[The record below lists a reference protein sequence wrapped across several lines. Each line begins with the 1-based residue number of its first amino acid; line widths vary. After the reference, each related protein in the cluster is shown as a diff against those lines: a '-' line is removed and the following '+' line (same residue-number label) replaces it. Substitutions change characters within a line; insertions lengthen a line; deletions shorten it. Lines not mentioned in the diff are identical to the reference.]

1 LSSHN
6 NQTNYNNKVP
16 KVNSSWIKKVSSG
29 KNPSN
34 NDLLEHLDI
43 IHKNYAGFTEKVATS
58 CRDSNGK
65 NSYELL
71 LNIVDKDKHKNSN
84 VLDIACGSGVLLEL
98 LFTKS
103 FTYQSQ
109 LTGVD
114 ISESE
119 LQLAHKK
126 LSHLD
131 INLYKDK
138 AQNLHFI
145 KNNSQDLIF
154 CHWALTLMNPI
165 IPVLKNIKRIIKSK
179 GIFSAIVDG
188 DSNSALGYSKVHD
201 IIYKHTQKKYSK
213 YGLIEIGDSRVRSA
227 SSLNQLIK
235 EIFTDAEITISS
247 HILSMKETPIILAEE
262 VSKFFYASLVLS
274 TEDRKKLISELKDFF
289 YAESIEG
296 LSVFNL
302 PINQL
307 VIKQN

>member
-1 LSSHN
+1 MNSYKNH
-6 NQTNYNNKVP
+6 TNSDNVS

-29 KNPSN
+29 ICPSN

-84 VLDIACGSGVLLEL
+84 VLDIACGSGFLLEL
-98 LFTKS
+98 LFSKS
-103 FTYQSQ
+103 FTYESQ
-109 LTGVD
+109 LTGID

-131 INLYKDK
+131 VNLYKDK

-145 KNNSQDLIF
+145 ENNSQDLIF

-188 DSNSALGYSKVHD
+188 DLNSAPGYSQVHD

-213 YGLIEIGDSRVRSA
+213 YGSIEMGDIRVRSA
-227 SSLNQLIK
+227 KSLNQLTK
-235 EIFTDAEITISS
+235 EIFTDAKVSIFS
-247 HILSMKETPIILAEE
+247 HILSMKETPIILAKE

-274 TEDRKKLISELKDFF
+274 TNDRKKLISELEDYFH
-289 YAESIEG
+289 AESIEG
-296 LSVFNL
+296 FSVFNL
-302 PINQL
+302 PVNQLIINQ
-307 VIKQN
+307 N

>member
-1 LSSHN
+1 MSSK
-6 NQTNYNNKVP
+6 YNHTKHHKVP
-16 KVNSSWIKKVSSG
+16 KVSSTWIKKVNSG
-29 KNPSN
+29 IYPSN

-58 CRDSNGK
+58 CRDSNGN

-71 LNIVDKDKHKNSN
+71 LNIVDKDKHKNSD
-84 VLDIACGSGVLLEL
+84 VLDIACGSGVLLKL
-98 LFTKS
+98 LSIKNFTL
-103 FTYQSQ
+103 QSQ
-109 LTGVD
+109 LTGID
-114 ISESE
+114 ISDSE
-119 LQLAHKK
+119 LQLAQKK

-138 AQNLHFI
+138 AQNLDFI
-145 KNNSQDLIF
+145 ENNSQDLIF

-165 IPVLKNIKRIIKSK
+165 IPVLKNIKRLLKNE
-179 GIFSAIVDG
+179 GIFSAIIDG
-188 DSNSALGYSKVHD
+188 DLNIAPGYSEVHD
-201 IIYKHTQKKYSK
+201 IIYKHTQNECSM

-227 SSLNQLIK
+227 KSLNQLIK
-235 EIFTDAEITISS
+235 EIFTDAEITITS
-247 HILSMKETPIILAEE
+247 HILSMKETPIILAKE

-274 TEDRKKLISELKDFF
+274 ANDRKKLISELEDYFHT
-289 YAESIEG
+289 ESIEG